1 MTWRGSVSQASSVV
15 QLANVVSYI
24 GSSSM
29 PARSAIDTFY
39 FSSEPVLVGVNPDYF
54 SNYPE
59 QVSGLL
65 YIGLISSTEN
75 YFRNILGMILEVC
88 PVARQK
94 AAEEKVQ
101 LGSYLWSGP
110 GIHSRTAFDFIA
122 FSSGKNVTET
132 FNKFIG
138 YQVKQHGV
146 WKAMLVEYDKL
157 CEIRHG
163 IVHSGLVLSGKN
175 ALKLGLLP
183 SSSSMQVNPTYAT
196 VQEAGEICTTLVQA
210 ANNEL
215 FELMVERWAGEW
227 RQLPS
232 WQASRQGQL
241 FGRIFR
247 GFFSVRDQARGAI
260 ANSISLET
268 LQRRVKRE
276 YGV

>member
-1 MTWRGSVSQASSVV
+1 MTWRGSVSQASSAI
-15 QLANVVSYI
+15 QLANVASYI
-24 GSSSM
+24 GSSAT
-29 PARSAIDTFY
+29 PVRSAIDTFY
-39 FSSEPVLVGVNPDYF
+39 FSAEPILVGVGPAYF
-54 SNYPE
+54 GAHPE

-75 YFRNILGMILEVC
+75 YFRNILGLILEVC

-132 FNKFIG
+132 FNKFVG

-146 WKAMLVEYDKL
+146 WKAMLAEYDKL

-175 ALKLGLLP
+175 ALKLGLSP
-183 SSSSMQVNPTYAT
+183 TASCMQVNPTYAT
-196 VQEAGEICTTLVQA
+196 VQEAGAICTTLVQA

-215 FELMVERWAGEW
+215 FELMVDRWAGEW

-232 WQASRQGQL
+232 WQVSKQAQL
-241 FGRIFR
+241 FRKVFK
-247 GFFSVRDQARGAI
+247 GFFSTRDQSRGAI
-260 ANSISLET
+260 ANSASLET
-268 LQRRVKRE
+268 LLRRVKRE
-276 YGV
+276 FGV